1 MLCLCRFANL
11 HTNSI
16 ECSHF
21 GRIDSI
27 VRCGSDQS
35 VVGQKQEHKERKNKK
50 SQAKFTLSALTNET
64 RLE

>member
-16 ECSHF
+16 ECS
-21 GRIDSI
+21 RLCL
-27 VRCGSDQS
+27 VADQS
-35 VVGQKQEHKERKNKK
+35 VAGQKQKTKNRKQKI
-50 SQAKFTLSALTNET
+50 AHTKFTLSALTNET